1 MFSLLTSNETRLYFI
16 FTSNEVTYSTV
27 FFRVKLNFS
36 VTRINKYNAFLIQLS
51 LASIHY
57 LRSHFQ
63 EAIDIYKRILLDNRF
78 VIYIFVLKEPRNCNL
93 RIILV
98 WSFFCSIR
106 EKAPMCIDLWKAVLL
121 LNLVFGYYRIPKR
134 EGGRGLERLLLTSA
148 IFVVNKQWK

>member
-98 WSFFCSIR
+98 WSFFLFNTGKSSHVHRFVKSSFII
-106 EKAPMCIDLWKAVLL
+106 ESGFWLL
-121 LNLVFGYYRIPKR
+121 QNTKK
-134 EGGRGLERLLLTSA
+134 GG
-148 IFVVNKQWK
+148 W